1 MKRYCRCG
9 RSTGD
14 KAGQCRRQERER
26 KEILA
31 RNRGMKPIYNKEEKE
46 DTTIRT
52 RRVTFVETAHT
63 PPPTI
68 PGMVSLGKSGGK
80 NGEEKRRVIDKS
92 GGAYRRESAEEGAG
106 TQAADAGTGGRSGK
120 SKEAAK
126 GRESA

>member
-26 KEILA
+26 KKILA

-68 PGMVSLGKSGGK
+68 PGMVPLGKSGGK
-80 NGEEKRRVIDKS
+80 TAKKNGASSTKAEGRTGENPQKKAQRQRIRVRMRKN
-92 GGAYRRESAEEGAG
+92 RAE
-106 TQAADAGTGGRSGK
+106 RS
-120 SKEAAK
+120 
-126 GRESA
+126 R